1 MGVVTQTIN
10 YKGFL
15 KSRGQNVQ
23 NTEFLMYKL
32 ILGIDTAV
40 YLYLMKK
47 QFQKIWRT
55 LRKAPV
61 KYFDI

>member
-1 MGVVTQTIN
+1 MFTKSYWLIIVVTKTLIWNNVEFEMGVVTQTIN

-40 YLYLMKK
+40 
-47 QFQKIWRT
+47 
-55 LRKAPV
+55 
-61 KYFDI
+61 